1 MNQASQAFKSINPWI
16 LAMRPKT
23 LVAGII
29 PILVGAFCSALPFN
43 KMDFGV
49 LLSAL
54 LFSIL
59 TQMSVNLINDALD
72 FKKGKDTKDRV
83 GPTRV
88 TQSGLLTSKQVLSCG
103 FALLFLAFLVS
114 IPMILKGGIPIF
126 ALVIVSLMC
135 SYLYTGGPYPLAYIG
150 LGDIFVFLFY
160 GFVAVIS
167 SYYLQTGKI
176 SQDSIISSIQIG
188 SLATVLVAINN
199 LRDIHE
205 DRGTG
210 KQTLAA
216 RFGVTFGKCEIT
228 FLIALPFILSWYW
241 YFTGRFLPFFLPSTA
256 ILIAYNLARGI
267 WRHPPSKLYNRFLG
281 ESSLLLVI
289 FGLMLVIGL
298 HVNY

>member
-1 MNQASQAFKSINPWI
+1 
-16 LAMRPKT
+16 MRPKT
-23 LVAGII
+23 LVAGAI
-29 PILVGAFCSALPFN
+29 PILVGSFCSALPFS
-43 KMDFGV
+43 KMDWGI

-54 LFSIL
+54 LFSLL
-59 TQMSVNLINDALD
+59 TQFSVNLINDALD
-72 FKKGKDTKDRV
+72 FKKGKDTKNRV

-88 TQSGLLTSKQVLSCG
+88 TQSGLLTSSQVLSAG

-114 IPMILKGGIPIF
+114 IPLILKGGIPIF
-126 ALVIVSLMC
+126 AAIIASLMC

-150 LGDIFVFLFY
+150 LGEVFVLLFY

-176 SQDSIISSIQIG
+176 SQDSIVASLQIG
-188 SLATVLVAINN
+188 LLATVLIAINN

-210 KQTLAA
+210 KKTLAA
-216 RFGVTFGKCEIT
+216 RFGVTFAKWEIT
-228 FLIALPFILSWYW
+228 LLIALPFLLNWYW
-241 YFTGRFLPFFLPSTA
+241 YFTERFLTFFLPSTA
-256 ILIAYNLARGI
+256 MLIAYNLARGI
-267 WRHPPSKLYNRFLG
+267 WKHPPSKLYNRFLG
-281 ESSLLLVI
+281 EASLLLAI